1 VTTESTMGAYEP
13 SDDAIVLLARRHG
26 LDPLAPSA
34 ASIQYLD
41 QAIERVARAYLTAA
55 PAELTEEVRLHVA
68 WVRRLLDNSR
78 APAQHHRLYVQ
89 FGYLTGI
96 LAQLSLA
103 QGDHDATQGYCAAAM
118 QAADEAGDGQ
128 LRAWILSIQAMLA
141 AYTNRHQDVI
151 DLTGA
156 GLQAAGQAASATAV
170 KLASLQARAHAVLG
184 DRQAAEAALARA
196 RQTTAQV
203 QPEEQERGLFAFP
216 EEKLASHEGQ
226 VWLQLGA
233 PERAQESL
241 QRALRLLDSAKG
253 ARRSPVDQAMV
264 RLHLT
269 RSHAELGQF
278 DEARQQAEEA
288 LALHRQRPVDHTR
301 RRAHELATLL
311 KPYSEAE
318 ATQKIPKSSPKPSCS
333 AVQLGRLAVRRTL
346 GALLH
351 TYQLGDDHRSRQ
363 STGGARSCQA
373 PPGPGAAAVA
383 ARRSGAGGIDRSIR
397 LTRVCLT
404 ASFGGFRLLWL
415 SQRESSPST
424 PAGREW
430 KEVP

>member
-1 VTTESTMGAYEP
+1 MTTPSTMGADEP
-13 SDDAIVLLARRHG
+13 SDDAIAQLARRHG
-26 LDPLAPSA
+26 LDALAPSA
-34 ASIQYLD
+34 ATIQYLD
-41 QAIERVARAYLTAA
+41 QAIKHIACTYLTAE
-55 PAELTEEVRLHVA
+55 PAELTEEARLYLA

-89 FGYLTGI
+89 LGYLTGI

-103 QGDHDATQGYCAAAM
+103 RGDHRATQGYCAAAM
-118 QAADEAGDGQ
+118 RAADAAGDGQ

-141 AYTNRHQDVI
+141 AYTDQHQDVI
-151 DLTGA
+151 NLTSA
-156 GLQAAGQAASATAV
+156 GLEAAGQPAGATAV
-170 KLASLQARAHAVLG
+170 KLASLQARAHAALG

-226 VWLQLGA
+226 VWLPLGA

-241 QRALRLLDSAKG
+241 QRALRLLNSAKG

-288 LALHRQRPVDHTR
+288 LALHRQHPVDHTR

-311 KPYSEAE
+311 KPYDEAE
-318 ATQKIPKSSPKPSCS
+318 ATQKI
-333 AVQLGRLAVRRTL
+333 LHELAR
-346 GALLH
+346 A
-351 TYQLGDDHRSRQ
+351 
-363 STGGARSCQA
+363 
-373 PPGPGAAAVA
+373 
-383 ARRSGAGGIDRSIR
+383 
-397 LTRVCLT
+397 
-404 ASFGGFRLLWL
+404 
-415 SQRESSPST
+415 
-424 PAGREW
+424 
-430 KEVP
+430 